1 MRILMLGNSFIF
13 VNNLPAALARLT
25 GAEVVHHTRGGARLA
40 EHLNPG
46 TKMGSLT
53 RTALQNEKWD
63 YVVLQEMSNG
73 PITSKKSFLKNV
85 GLLCE
90 QIRENGAAP
99 VLYATWA
106 YQRGGKQLESFGMDY
121 DEMYRKMYEAYHE
134 AAEANHALIADVG
147 KRFYELA
154 DERELFAA
162 DGCHP
167 NEEGSR
173 IAAETI
179 ASVILEDAG
188 RPDREWI

>member
-1 MRILMLGNSFIF
+1 
-13 VNNLPAALARLT
+13 
-25 GAEVVHHTRGGARLA
+25 
-40 EHLNPG
+40 
-46 TKMGSLT
+46 
-53 RTALQNEKWD
+53 
-63 YVVLQEMSNG
+63 
-73 PITSKKSFLKNV
+73 
-85 GLLCE
+85 
-90 QIRENGAAP
+90 
-99 VLYATWA
+99 
-106 YQRGGKQLESFGMDY
+106 MDY

-188 RPDREWI
+188 RPDRE

>member
-1 MRILMLGNSFIF
+1 M
-13 VNNLPAALARLT
+13 
-25 GAEVVHHTRGGARLA
+25 
-40 EHLNPG
+40 
-46 TKMGSLT
+46 
-53 RTALQNEKWD
+53 
-63 YVVLQEMSNG
+63 VLQEMSNG
-73 PITSKKSFLKNV
+73 PITAKKSFLKNV

-90 QIRENGAAP
+90 QIRENGAMP

-106 YQRGGKQLESFGMDY
+106 YQRNGKQLESFGIDY
-121 DEMYRKMYEAYHE
+121 DEMYRQMYESCHE

-154 DERELFAA
+154 DGQDLFAE

-179 ASVILEDAG
+179 AAVILEDAG
-188 RPDREWI
+188 RGDRKQI